1 MHLPGVTL
9 VFVGLTAGCFLTSE
23 DEVARVTSP
32 SGRLDAVL
40 VETNGGA
47 TTSFGYYAYVVTHGE
62 KYRLRPRVADLYG
75 AGRSHQASGANLRWE
90 GSRQLII
97 EYLTARQEHL
107 DRRLAVV
114 GSDTISVSLRSGVID
129 TTAPGGGMLYNL
141 EKPRH

>member
-1 MHLPGVTL
+1 MRVPNVTVISVAL
-9 VFVGLTAGCFLTSE
+9 AAACFLTSE

-47 TTSFGYYAYVVTHGE
+47 TTSFGYYAYIVPHGKTYE
-62 KYRLRPRVADLYG
+62 RGPRVADLYG

-107 DRRLAVV
+107 DRPLAVV

-129 TTAPGGGMLYNL
+129 TTAPGGGMLYHL